1 MAERNAQAVAR
12 LDLVRTLCDLGLSVA
27 PIRKVPDNDV
37 SLKEV
42 PATRA
47 RYLTSRST
55 PSGRASH
62 ISSAQDD
69 THTMR
74 GETRTPILFVAMTT
88 CIALAAG
95 CQSPSEQVGS
105 VEGTTIP
112 WSMVPAAQSGG
123 GAAPQPPDPPP
134 PTDPNAGP
142 GTPDPPTPTTP
153 TTPGPRILVVP
164 PVPGVTASGVHIE
177 RHDGFD
183 RIVYDF
189 GGTYAP
195 RWRAQYVAEATQ
207 RGQETATRIQG
218 RSILQIYFFDTDS
231 AAESGIAAYNGPN
244 PLSDPAAYSVVEVHL
259 TPNYE
264 RGTQSFVGLR
274 TDYPQ
279 FQVATLT
286 EPTRI
291 AVDIHD

>member
-1 MAERNAQAVAR
+1 
-12 LDLVRTLCDLGLSVA
+12 
-27 PIRKVPDNDV
+27 
-37 SLKEV
+37 
-42 PATRA
+42 
-47 RYLTSRST
+47 
-55 PSGRASH
+55 
-62 ISSAQDD
+62 
-69 THTMR
+69 MR
-74 GETRTPILFVAMTT
+74 GETRTPIPFVAMTT

-95 CQSPSEQVGS
+95 CQSPSEQMGS
-105 VEGTTIP
+105 VDGTTIP

-153 TTPGPRILVVP
+153 GPGILVVP
-164 PVPGVTASGVHIE
+164 RVPGVTASGVHIE

-195 RWRAQYVAEATQ
+195 GWRAEYVAEATQ

-279 FQVATLT
+279 FQITTLT

>member
-1 MAERNAQAVAR
+1 
-12 LDLVRTLCDLGLSVA
+12 
-27 PIRKVPDNDV
+27 
-37 SLKEV
+37 
-42 PATRA
+42 
-47 RYLTSRST
+47 
-55 PSGRASH
+55 
-62 ISSAQDD
+62 
-69 THTMR
+69 MR
-74 GETRTPILFVAMTT
+74 GETRTLILSVAMMT
-88 CIALAAG
+88 CIALATG
-95 CQSPSEQVGS
+95 CQSTSEQTGS
-105 VEGTTIP
+105 VDGTTIP
-112 WSMVPAAQSGG
+112 WSTVPAAQSGG

-134 PTDPNAGP
+134 PTYPNGGP
-142 GTPDPPTPTTP
+142 GAPDPPTPTTP
-153 TTPGPRILVVP
+153 GPTISGIPFFPPTALVTP
-164 PVPGVTASGVHIE
+164 PVPGVTASGMHIE

-195 RWRAQYVAEATQ
+195 GWRAEYVAEATQ
-207 RGQETATRIQG
+207 RGQETATRLHG

-231 AAESGIAAYNGPN
+231 PAESGIAAYNGPN

-279 FQVATLT
+279 FQVTTLT

>member
-1 MAERNAQAVAR
+1 MAMMA
-12 LDLVRTLCDLGLSVA
+12 
-27 PIRKVPDNDV
+27 
-37 SLKEV
+37 
-42 PATRA
+42 
-47 RYLTSRST
+47 
-55 PSGRASH
+55 
-62 ISSAQDD
+62 
-69 THTMR
+69 
-74 GETRTPILFVAMTT
+74 

-95 CQSPSEQVGS
+95 CQSTTEHTGS

-112 WSMVPAAQSGG
+112 WSRVPDAQAGG
-123 GAAPQPPDPPP
+123 GAPPQQPDPPP
-134 PTDPNAGP
+134 PTDPNARP
-142 GTPDPPTPTTP
+142 GIPDAPTP
-153 TTPGPRILVVP
+153 TTPGPRTTDIPLLPPTALVIP
-164 PVPGVTASGVHIE
+164 PVPGVTASGMHIE

-195 RWRAQYVAEATQ
+195 GWRAEYVAEATQ
-207 RGQETATRIQG
+207 RGQETATRLNG

-231 AAESGIAAYNGPN
+231 SAESGIAAYNGPN

-279 FQVATLT
+279 FQVTTLT

>member
-1 MAERNAQAVAR
+1 M
-12 LDLVRTLCDLGLSVA
+12 
-27 PIRKVPDNDV
+27 
-37 SLKEV
+37 
-42 PATRA
+42 
-47 RYLTSRST
+47 
-55 PSGRASH
+55 
-62 ISSAQDD
+62 
-69 THTMR
+69 
-74 GETRTPILFVAMTT
+74 
-88 CIALAAG
+88 
-95 CQSPSEQVGS
+95 
-105 VEGTTIP
+105 
-112 WSMVPAAQSGG
+112 
-123 GAAPQPPDPPP
+123 
-134 PTDPNAGP
+134 GP
-142 GTPDPPTPTTP
+142 GSPDPPTPTTP
-153 TTPGPRILVVP
+153 TTPGPTISGIPIFPHTALVTP
-164 PVPGVTASGVHIE
+164 PVPGVTASGVHVE

-195 RWRAQYVAEATQ
+195 GWRAEYVAEATQ
-207 RGQETATRIQG
+207 RGRETATRING

-231 AAESGIAAYNGPN
+231 SAESGIAAYNGPN

-279 FQVATLT
+279 FQVTTLT